1 MAIFPQFSATL
12 PKKILSLKD
21 VFIYLQQLLEMNET
35 QKNCFNKV
43 SRINHSAFFFFF
55 GSLFNLGFN
64 PVKSYSLLYANK
76 KIHINK
82 DLFTKRG
89 LHLTNNTVD
98 RNRIFF

>member
-43 SRINHSAFFFFF
+43 SRINHSAFFFF
-55 GSLFNLGFN
+55 SSVVYLTLALNS
-64 PVKSYSLLYANK
+64 PVKNLQFNS
-76 KIHINK
+76 
-82 DLFTKRG
+82 RQ
-89 LHLTNNTVD
+89 
-98 RNRIFF
+98 